1 MEVLPLAK
9 YGLVRLGEQ
18 CDRFPT
24 AVAPLLPPRDT
35 TLGGFQRP
43 FGFAIPTGRED
54 ACAIGESGEGFQ
66 SQVDPRLLASRWQQL
81 DGRLGAGEGKI
92 LAIRLLRDGDGLGC
106 PLDRT
111 APMHADAPDLRED
124 QEPVVKSRAVAI
136 LLEGEGMIATPS
148 FEAGK
153 ARLLSLLDATEER
166 LIGPIQSRQ
175 HVLQHVRVDGGVCGK
190 LSAQILQ
197 FRLLIV
203 A

>member
-1 MEVLPLAK
+1 MGSEMCIRDRVDGVVLRHQLVGFLVTEVTPLA
-9 YGLVRLGEQ
+9 GDVLMRLGQEYQ
-18 CDRFPT
+18 RFG
-24 AVAPLLPPRDT
+24 ASVAAFRAAGDASLAAAQIR
-35 TLGGFQRP
+35 
-43 FGFAIPTGRED
+43 FGLAIVRWGAD
-54 ACAIGESGEGFQ
+54 ARAIGARGEGFQ
-66 SQVDPRLLASRWQQL
+66 PQVDPRLLASRWQQL

-148 FEAGK
+148 FEPWK

-166 LIGPIQSRQ
+166 LIGL
-175 HVLQHVRVDGGVCGK
+175 V
-190 LSAQILQ
+190 
-197 FRLLIV
+197 
-203 A
+203 